1 MSQTVPENV
10 IQNMEHVI
18 YGKIS
23 MRWIKI
29 KRGNTVASVILD
41 MDHKKTQIQ
50 MDHLNIFVLR
60 KFPNDTEESAIR
72 SIMKME
78 KQ

>member
-1 MSQTVPENV
+1 M
-10 IQNMEHVI
+10 
-18 YGKIS
+18 
-23 MRWIKI
+23 
-29 KRGNTVASVILD
+29 SVILD

-78 KQ
+78 KQSRQQS